1 MSSNISMIIICHT
14 AIENLSD
21 PIGCLLDFTNMSSI
35 LDFRGLYFCAAYLN
49 LTSGKQFKKNFYYV
63 RTRLFAG

>member
-1 MSSNISMIIICHT
+1 MYV
-14 AIENLSD
+14 
-21 PIGCLLDFTNMSSI
+21 
-35 LDFRGLYFCAAYLN
+35 RGYLQLN